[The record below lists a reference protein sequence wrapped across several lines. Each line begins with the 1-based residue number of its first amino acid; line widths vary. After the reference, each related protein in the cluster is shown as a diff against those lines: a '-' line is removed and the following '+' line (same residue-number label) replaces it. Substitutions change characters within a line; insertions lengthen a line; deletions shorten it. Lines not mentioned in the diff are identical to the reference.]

1 MDPLTAVPDRLIAG
15 DSVSIVRPFPSV
27 AGLAY
32 TVKLRFIAPDGTI
45 APITASEADG
55 AFTFAVLTTTLA
67 TMEPGVISW
76 AITAE
81 KVDERITLEA
91 STLTLLADPAN
102 TTTAATSTLAHIER
116 VIAACKARLE
126 DKLTDDVQMYQ
137 LPGGVTVSK
146 LTLREVRELLA
157 SYETR
162 RARILRRG
170 RPSVIAMTYARR

>member
-1 MDPLTAVPDRLIAG
+1 MDPLTAVPDRLTAG
-15 DSVSIVRPFPSV
+15 DSATIVRPFPAV
-27 AGLAY
+27 AGASY

-45 APITASEADG
+45 AAITASEADN
-55 AFTFAVLTTTLA
+55 AFSFAVATTTLA
-67 TMEPGVISW
+67 SMTPGVISW

-81 KVDERITLEA
+81 KVDERITLD
-91 STLTLLADPAN
+91 SGTMTLLADPSNA
-102 TTTAATSTLAHIER
+102 TTAATSNLAHIER

-157 SYETR
+157 QYQTLR
-162 RARILRRG
+162 RNIVRRG
-170 RPSVIAMTYARR
+170 RPQVIRMGYAIR